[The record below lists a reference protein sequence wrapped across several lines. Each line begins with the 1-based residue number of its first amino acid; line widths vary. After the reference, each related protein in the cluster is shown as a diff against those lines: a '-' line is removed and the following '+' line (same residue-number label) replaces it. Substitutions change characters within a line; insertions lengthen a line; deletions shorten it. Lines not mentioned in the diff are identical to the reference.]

1 MTSFWDFDWGAT
13 LQRDSQDS
21 FPDETIFATAYES
34 AATMKGP
41 KPGWDKDM
49 HFVMSGDF
57 FRSAHRK
64 LVSCGNQFELIGSQ
78 ASRPARLC
86 AQLHAFC
93 RPIVLL
99 STCNIVLVIC
109 SKSSGGV
116 RCATGICRAPERLP
130 HTPRRQLAQCAAWR
144 QQLLGHSVRIIQ
156 RGQGLHAG
164 PAFARLCCCSD
175 KDCWLWM
182 KLALINFCDLL
193 FQ

>member
-78 ASRPARLC
+78 AGAPRSSLC
-86 AQLHAFC
+86 TA
-93 RPIVLL
+93 P
-99 STCNIVLVIC
+99 CNF
-109 SKSSGGV
+109 
-116 RCATGICRAPERLP
+116 AP
-130 HTPRRQLAQCAAWR
+130 
-144 QQLLGHSVRIIQ
+144 
-156 RGQGLHAG
+156 
-164 PAFARLCCCSD
+164 
-175 KDCWLWM
+175 
-182 KLALINFCDLL
+182 
-193 FQ
+193 

>member
-1 MTSFWDFDWGAT
+1 MLEAAQDFARSWTNLTANSEGAVTSFWDFDWGAT

-78 ASRPARLC
+78 AGAR
-86 AQLHAFC
+86 
-93 RPIVLL
+93 R
-99 STCNIVLVIC
+99 
-109 SKSSGGV
+109 
-116 RCATGICRAPERLP
+116 
-130 HTPRRQLAQCAAWR
+130 
-144 QQLLGHSVRIIQ
+144 
-156 RGQGLHAG
+156 
-164 PAFARLCCCSD
+164 
-175 KDCWLWM
+175 
-182 KLALINFCDLL
+182 
-193 FQ
+193 